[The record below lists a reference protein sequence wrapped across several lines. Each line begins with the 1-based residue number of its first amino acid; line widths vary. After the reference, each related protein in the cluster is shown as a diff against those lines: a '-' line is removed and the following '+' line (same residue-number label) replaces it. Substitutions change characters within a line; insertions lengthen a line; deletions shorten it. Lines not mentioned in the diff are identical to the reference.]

1 MVKIT
6 IKNIDD
12 IEIVANQL
20 VVIGLF
26 EDNSYSEHLKN
37 NSKLKV
43 VIDYLDSLDKKKLD
57 QIKKYGK
64 TIALGLYA
72 DNNPINTLLIGLGN
86 SHDFNKDKMRHIS
99 GLISLR
105 AKEMGYNDIVIPN
118 LISEEES
125 KLEPLVEGIV
135 LSLYEFNKFKTDIA
149 NESRNHHLSS
159 NNEYTFTVG
168 LNHADFE
175 KCNALVKTV
184 KSVCDGVIFSRDL
197 ANSPPNIIYPDTL
210 AKAAQALESKNDK
223 IHVEVMDLKKIE
235 ELGLNGIIS
244 VGKGSQN
251 EPRLII
257 VEYNNSS
264 TNDKPVLLVGK
275 AVTFDTGG
283 ISIKPSERMDEMK
296 FDKSGGCTVLGI
308 MHALSSLN
316 LPVNVVAVIPSV
328 ENMPSGTSYRP
339 GDIIR
344 MYNGKTVEVLNTD
357 AEGRLILADALAYGI
372 SKYSPKSVID
382 FATLTGACIIALGT
396 NVAGLIGNDEKLIQK
411 LLSSSKNTGEK
422 IWQLPLYDEF
432 LDLIKSNVA
441 TIKNIGG
448 RTGGTITAAAFLSHF
463 VQNVPWAHL
472 DIAGTAWTQD
482 GTADRSYNPKGSTG
496 FGVRLIMKFLMD
508 SQ

>member
-1 MVKIT
+1 MVNIT
-6 IKNIDD
+6 IKNVDD
-12 IEIVANQL
+12 IKIVAHQL

-26 EDNSYSEHLKN
+26 EDNSYSENIKSN
-37 NSKLKV
+37 PNLKV
-43 VIDYLDSLDKKKLD
+43 IIGYLDSLDKKNLD

-64 TIALGLYA
+64 SIMLGLYA
-72 DNNPINTLLIGLGN
+72 DDNPINTLLIGLGN
-86 SHDFNKDKMRHIS
+86 SSNFNADKMRHIS
-99 GLISLR
+99 GLISLK
-105 AKEMGYNDIVIPN
+105 AKEMGYTNIVIPS
-118 LISEEES
+118 LLSEEAN
-125 KLEPLVEGIV
+125 LEPLVEGIV
-135 LSLYEFNKFKTDIA
+135 LSLYEFNKFKNDTS
-149 NESRNHHLSS
+149 NENTHYPSDD
-159 NNEYTFTVG
+159 EYSFTVG
-168 LNHADFE
+168 LTH
-175 KCNALVKTV
+175 CNLEACNDLVKNV
-184 KSVCDGVIFSRDL
+184 KSICDGVIFSRDL
-197 ANSPPNIIYPDTL
+197 ANSPPNILYPESL
-210 AKAAQALESKNDK
+210 ANSAQALEDK
-223 IHVEVMDLKKIE
+223 SNKIRVEVMDLKKIE

-244 VGKGSQN
+244 VGKGSQH

-257 VEYNNSS
+257 VEYHNSP
-264 TNDKPVLLVGK
+264 TGEKPILLVGK

-283 ISIKPSERMDEMK
+283 ISIKPSDRMDEMK

-308 MHALSSLN
+308 MHALSSLD

-344 MYNGKTVEVLNTD
+344 MYSGKTVEVLNTD

-411 LLSSSKNTGEK
+411 LLSSSRNTGEK
-422 IWQLPLYDEF
+422 IWELPLYDEF

-448 RTGGTITAAAFLSHF
+448 RTGGAITAAAFLSHF

-496 FGVRLIMKFLMD
+496 FGVRLIMKFLED
-508 SQ
+508 FH

>member
-1 MVKIT
+1 MVNIT
-6 IKNIDD
+6 IKNVKD
-12 IEIVANQL
+12 IKIVARQL

-26 EDNSYSEHLKN
+26 ENNSYSENLKN
-37 NSKLKV
+37 NPNLKV
-43 VIDYLDSLDKKKLD
+43 VIDYLNSLDKKNLD

-64 TIALGLYA
+64 SIILGLYV
-72 DNNPINTLLIGLGN
+72 DNNPITALLIGLGN
-86 SHDFNKDKMRHIS
+86 TNNFDADKMRHIS
-99 GLISLR
+99 GLISLK

-118 LISEEES
+118 MISEETN
-125 KLEPLVEGIV
+125 LQPLVEGIV
-135 LSLYEFNKFKTDIA
+135 LSLYDYKKFKNDTP
-149 NESRNHHLSS
+149 NENNQSFS
-159 NNEYTFTVG
+159 NDEYSFTVG
-168 LNHADFE
+168 LTQGDLE
-175 KCNALVKTV
+175 TCTVLVKNV
-184 KSVCDGVIFSRDL
+184 KAICDGVIFSRDL

-210 AKAAQALESKNDK
+210 AKSAQTLDGKNNN

-235 ELGLNGIIS
+235 ELGLNGIVS

-257 VEYNNSS
+257 IEYNNSP
-264 TNDKPVLLVGK
+264 TGEKPIMLVGK

-283 ISIKPSERMDEMK
+283 ISIKPSDRMDEMK

-316 LPVNVVAVIPSV
+316 LPVNVVGIIPAV
-328 ENMPSGTSYRP
+328 ENMPSGASYRP

-396 NVAGLIGNDEKLIQK
+396 NVAGIMGNDEKLIQK
-411 LLSSSKNTGEK
+411 LLSSSKETGEK

-496 FGVRLIMKFLMD
+496 FGVRLMMKFLKD
-508 SQ
+508 ST